1 MINMKKT
8 VLGAAMA
15 MAFSAGGAQ
24 AMGVPVVTS
33 LGNNFTMV
41 SASNGLTG
49 GTNDVT
55 FTWDGTYRTAVVTDK
70 SWNATL
76 SSPSDFS
83 GKFWTAHH
91 VNIYAPGSY
100 TFGTNCTISQTPTCA
115 GTAAQQYKLTVGANQ
130 VGAHM
135 LFNWS
140 TSTNIDVVLL
150 WNKGKSWAQTGT
162 TSAFCAGLGAQCNGV
177 GGNTVNT
184 VWSWVSIDTPAS
196 TISSTN
202 TQANETNT
210 YSGTQMID
218 GPFIAQSANFN
229 VMVPVPAAAW
239 LLGSG
244 LLGLVGV
251 ARRKAA

>member
-1 MINMKKT
+1 MISMKKT
-8 VLGAAMA
+8 ILGTALA

-33 LGNNFTMV
+33 LGNNFTMD

-55 FTWDGTYRTAVVTDK
+55 FTWDGTFRTAVVTDK

-83 GKFWTAHH
+83 GKLWTAHH

-100 TFGTNCTISQTPTCA
+100 TFGTNCTITQTPTCA
-115 GTAAQQYKLTVGANQ
+115 GTAAQKYNLNVGANQ

-162 TSAFCAGLGAQCNGV
+162 ASPFCAGLGPQCTGV

-184 VWSWVSIDTPAS
+184 VWSWVSVDTPDSINPAD
-196 TISSTN
+196 TDN
-202 TQANETNT
+202 
-210 YSGTQMID
+210 YSGTKMID
-218 GPFIAQSANFN
+218 GPFIGQSANFN
-229 VMVPVPAAAW
+229 VSVPVPAAAW